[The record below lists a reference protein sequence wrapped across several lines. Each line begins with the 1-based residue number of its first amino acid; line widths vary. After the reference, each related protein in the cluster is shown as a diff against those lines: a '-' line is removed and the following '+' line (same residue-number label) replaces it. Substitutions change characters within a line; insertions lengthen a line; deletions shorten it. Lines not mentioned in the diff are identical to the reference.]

1 MAIYSNPCDQV
12 GKMIENPWSN
22 PKLTL
27 GGACDIR
34 IKEARQAV
42 EKLCIQKA
50 KIEAMGWIDLPYHET
65 RNLINMEGYP
75 Y

>member
-1 MAIYSNPCDQV
+1 MAGILTDSNACER
-12 GKMIENPWSN
+12 ISPWQN

-27 GGACDIR
+27 GEACDIR
-34 IKEARQAV
+34 IKEARQIV

-50 KIEAMGWIDLPYHET
+50 KLEAIDWLNLPYQDT
-65 RNLINMEGYP
+65 RNLVNMDGFP